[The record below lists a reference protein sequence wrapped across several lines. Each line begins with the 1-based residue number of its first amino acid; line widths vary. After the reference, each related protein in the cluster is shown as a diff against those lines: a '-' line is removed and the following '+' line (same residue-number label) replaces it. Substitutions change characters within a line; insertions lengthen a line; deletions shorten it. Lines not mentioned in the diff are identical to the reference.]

1 MSEKTTDE
9 EMLFEHDP
17 KGAFAQFVAPM
28 AGYGVTMASFFRP
41 TVTIDGELA
50 TASAIENPKE
60 ATDE

>member
-28 AGYGVTMASFFRP
+28 AGYGVTLSSFFRP
-41 TVTIDGELA
+41 TVT
-50 TASAIENPKE
+50 
-60 ATDE
+60 